1 MANYTDIYQKGSK
14 GDDVVDIQK
23 ALIDNGYGDYMKG
36 YGADGSFGGRTEKA
50 VKAFQ
55 EANGLKVDGIVGEK
69 TLAALGLTGGTNTGG
84 TNTGGN
90 EPTTP
95 TTNSNGAAPVTSPGG
110 VTTGD
115 FNHPAFA
122 PEDSEDIEAAKALL
136 DQNGAN
142 KPGAFL
148 DPYQDKLASYLD
160 KLENR
165 DPFSYDFN
173 SDALYQQYRDQ
184 YIQQGQMAMMDTM
197 GQAATMTGGYGN
209 SYAQSVGQQTYN
221 QYLNQLN
228 DRMLELNQ
236 MAYDRYQ
243 QEGQDLLNMYGIYKG
258 LSDDSY
264 GRYQDELD
272 NWYREDSRLT
282 DNYNTAYGRE
292 WDQYS
297 LGYNTA
303 WDEYL
308 TDRSEK
314 FTTEQNN
321 ANWDRQDQANAKS
334 DLINLITS
342 TGYSPTDAEL
352 KAAGMTQKQAEGYAK
367 AYTDSKTTTSGNGN
381 GNSGTTYKSLP
392 DPGSESYRYIEKAI
406 LGATSLADLNGITQE
421 YINMYGEDA
430 IRGMWA
436 FNKKLKELMPT
447 NGSDVRL
454 SSTGGVGG
462 PSGVMRAEIK

>member
-1 MANYTDIYQKGSK
+1 MATYTDIYKKGSK
-14 GDDVVDIQK
+14 GDEVVDIQN

-55 EANGLKVDGIVGEK
+55 EANGLEVDGIVGEK

-84 TNTGGN
+84 N
-90 EPTTP
+90 EPAAP

-115 FNHPAFA
+115 FNHPTFA
-122 PEDSEDIEAAKALL
+122 PEDSEDIQTAKDLL

-142 KPGAFL
+142 KPGAWV
-148 DPYQDKLASYLD
+148 DPYQSQYMDYLNQYQ
-160 KLENR
+160 NR

-173 SDALYQQYRDQ
+173 SDALYQQYRDN
-184 YIQQGQMAMMDTM
+184 YIMQGQMAMMDTM
-197 GQAATMTGGYGN
+197 GQAAAMTGGYGN

-228 DRMLELNQ
+228 EIIPELNQ
-236 MAYDRYQ
+236 MAYERYQ

-264 GRYQDELD
+264 GRYQDEVD

-282 DNYNTAYGRE
+282 GNYNTAYGRE

-308 TDRSEK
+308 TDRDEK
-314 FTTEQNN
+314 FQTEQNE
-321 ANWDRQDQANAKS
+321 ANWERQDKANAKS
-334 DLINLITS
+334 DLIDLIAS
-342 TGYSPTDAEL
+342 TGYKPTDSEL
-352 KAAGMTQKQAEGYAK
+352 KAAGMTRAQADGYMK
-367 AYTDSKTTTSGNGN
+367 AYTDSKTTTSGNTGT
-381 GNSGTTYKSLP
+381 GTTFTPLTYEERAKWNK
-392 DPGSESYRYIEKAI
+392 EFQKAASI
-406 LGATSLADLNGITQE
+406 DELE
-421 YINMYGEDA
+421 YIADDMQAAGYDPALVADWFE
-430 IRGMWA
+430 RWA
-436 FNKKLKELMPT
+436 GKLFPNYKT
-447 NGSDVRL
+447 GST
-454 SSTGGVGG
+454 TGTGVGG
-462 PSGVMRAEIK
+462 GGGGGTWYLETR